1 MQSHHIVAIGFLLAI
16 ASCSDDDTTG
26 GAGGTGGG
34 TGAAADGGSANGG
47 NGGKSA
53 GGTGGGGSGA
63 AANGGSAG
71 KASAGTGGSAATG
84 GSKASGGNG
93 GGGGSVPLDTS
104 ASVLERNKHA
114 SRDGNFLQPTL
125 SKAMVMT
132 MTADTL
138 AANYGTGAGG
148 DVWSSPLYMESGP
161 GGKGA
166 YFVAFTNNDVRALDE
181 TTGNLLWKA
190 NIGSAPS
197 QSGAGCG
204 SIKPIGIISTPVIDA
219 DSKTIFVAGGIGTSS
234 IQRHEVHALKIE
246 DGTEQ
251 SGWPLDVSK
260 VANLS
265 TPFMASPQNQR
276 SSLSL
281 VNGTVYVAYGGH
293 VGDCGNYHG
302 WVFGIDAKDPTKAG
316 GWATL
321 GEGEAIWAA
330 GGMASDGTSIFA
342 VTGNSTVKASTRDA
356 SDSEEVV
363 RLTGLAQFDRNDKN
377 LYFPNSWKT
386 MDMQDADFGATSPVY
401 VEIPGA
407 TPSKLVVALAKDG
420 HMYILDS
427 TNLGGMGKPLVD
439 LPVATGSMVVR
450 TTPAAYTASD
460 GVHVVFGS
468 LDNSMCPGKPK
479 AAAAMVSVL
488 IQAGSPP
495 TPKISWCAPLDSEWA
510 PIVTTTDGQH
520 ESIVWYMSNDK
531 MNAVDG
537 ETGAKVW
544 TSSDTC
550 ANVQKWTS
558 PIAVKGHIVV
568 AARSKLCSW
577 SVH

>member
-1 MQSHHIVAIGFLLAI
+1 MQSHHIVAIGILLAI
-16 ASCSDDDTTG
+16 ASCGDDDVSAGSSGSGGNSGTAAEGGSTTNG
-26 GAGGTGGG
+26 G
-34 TGAAADGGSANGG
+34 DGGNGNGNGNGG
-47 NGGKSA
+47 NGANGGGGKSA
-53 GGTGGGGSGA
+53 S
-63 AANGGSAG
+63 
-71 KASAGTGGSAATG
+71 GTGGSAASGGAKANG
-84 GSKASGGNG
+84 GSGGGN
-93 GGGGSVPLDTS
+93 VTPPLDMT

-114 SRDGNFLQPTL
+114 SRDGNFLQPAL
-125 SKAMVMT
+125 SKAMAMK

-138 AANYGTGAGG
+138 AANYGAGAGG
-148 DVWSSPLYMESGP
+148 DVWSSPLYIENGP

-166 YFVAFTNNDVRALDE
+166 YFVTFTNNDVRALAE
-181 TTGNLLWKA
+181 TDGSLLWKA

-204 SIKPIGIISTPVIDA
+204 TIKPIGNISTSVIDGN
-219 DSKTIFVAGGIGTSS
+219 SRTIFVAGGIGTSS
-234 IQRHEVHALKIE
+234 IQRHEVHALNIE
-246 DGTEQ
+246 DGTER

-276 SSLSL
+276 SALSL
-281 VNGTVYVAYGGH
+281 LNGTVYVAYGGH
-293 VGDCGNYHG
+293 VGDCGDYHG
-302 WVFGIDAKDPTKAG
+302 WVFGIDANDPTKAG

-321 GEGEAIWAA
+321 GRGEAIWAP
-330 GGMASDGTSIFA
+330 GGMASDGSSIFA
-342 VTGNSTVKASTRDA
+342 VTGNNMDSPKASSRTNSDA
-356 SDSEEVV
+356 EQVV
-363 RLTGLAQFDRNDKN
+363 RLTGLAQFDRSDKN
-377 LYFPNSWKT
+377 LYFPNSWRT
-386 MDMQDADFGATSPVY
+386 MDMQDADFGASSPVY
-401 VEIPGA
+401 VEVPSA
-407 TPSKLVVALAKDG
+407 TPSKLIVAIAKDG

-427 TNLGGMGKPLVD
+427 TNLGGMGKPLID
-439 LPVATGSMVVR
+439 FPVATGPMVVR

-468 LDNSMCPGKPK
+468 LDNAMCPNKP
-479 AAAAMVSVL
+479 AAGAAMISVL

-495 TPKISWCAPLDSEWA
+495 TPKISWCAPLSSEWA